1 METETCTICGSIIEG
16 DTCQDENENII
27 CEECLI
33 QRQAHRMGLIK
44 E

>member
-1 METETCTICGSIIEG
+1 MDIEICTICGSKIDG
-16 DTCQDENENII
+16 DVCQDENENII

-33 QRQAHRMGLIK
+33 QRQAQRMGLTK